1 MSNIQNK
8 YLKKCVGFISC
19 TLFFVLGFGQNAYV
33 KSNPFPDRF
42 FIENKGQYNNID
54 SNIAAVM
61 WTGMHNIYLYKNQAG
76 FSWNYFAPP
85 LKKRKSKHP
94 KSFSTNEINNNIFD
108 PSQESDF
115 EATNDSIQLI
125 FKESLKNPPIVFDA
139 QTKSDFYWTFGPS
152 EWNAY
157 GFKRITYK
165 NIYPNIDW
173 YVEAIENGKSFLK
186 YGFVLHPGANPNDIQ
201 ILLNGGTFNNL
212 SPNSVRYQ
220 GNYFALMDSGWNATL
235 ESRPLKCNL
244 HLNKNLISVKL
255 KNIETPITKTIEID
269 PYVSVIDSLL
279 DVGLRNVNFSN
290 LVSQMDFDADGN
302 AYVMT

>member
-1 MSNIQNK
+1 MAIFYTKN
-8 YLKKCVGFISC
+8 LKKCVGFISC

-42 FIENKGQYNNID
+42 FIENKGQYDHID

-94 KSFSTNEINNNIFD
+94 KSFSTNEINNDIFD

-115 EATNDSIQLI
+115 EATNDIIQLI
-125 FKESLKNPPIVFDA
+125 FKESLKNPPIVFDS
-139 QTKSDFYWTFGPS
+139 QTKSDFYWTYGPTN
-152 EWNAY
+152 WNAY

-244 HLNKNLISVKL
+244 HLNKNR
-255 KNIETPITKTIEID
+255 T
-269 PYVSVIDSLL
+269 
-279 DVGLRNVNFSN
+279 
-290 LVSQMDFDADGN
+290 Q
-302 AYVMT
+302 